1 MTLGVPRDEVPGF
14 AELGLVA
21 FTTLRAAGDFGVA
34 GRGAVADVLGRWWGL
49 LEELA
54 PITDRLATSHQV
66 HGTQID
72 VHDGDWHGWL
82 RGPRADGHA
91 SFARSTAMAVTL
103 ADCVPIFIGHPSGA
117 AALLHSGWRGT
128 AGSIVRR
135 GVAEF
140 RSRGLAPQDL
150 TVHLG
155 PAICARCYEV
165 GPDVYASLTGKRVER
180 PTPVDLRAIIARHAR
195 DAGVHRITVAD
206 SCTKCSNARFYSH
219 RAGDAGRQLA
229 VLASHVAA
237 PGGFLDSLAGD
248 L

>member
-1 MTLGVPRDEVPGF
+1 MGRGVPRERVPGF
-14 AELGLVA
+14 AEIGLVA
-21 FTTLRAAGDFGVA
+21 FTTQREAGDFGL
-34 GRGAVADVLGRWWGL
+34 GGEEAVGEVLGRWWGL

-66 HGTQID
+66 HGTRID

-82 RGPRADGHA
+82 RGLRADGHA

-103 ADCVPIFIGHPSGA
+103 ADCVPVFIGHPSGA

-128 AGSIVRR
+128 AASIVRC

-140 RSRGLAPQDL
+140 TARGLAPRDL

-155 PAICARCYEV
+155 PAICGRCYEV
-165 GPDVYASLTGKRVER
+165 GPDVYARLTGRRVER

-195 DAGVHRITVAD
+195 RRRCPQYYRSGHVHEMQQRPLLLS
-206 SCTKCSNARFYSH
+206 SCWRCGPAVGGPHLTRRGTGRF
-219 RAGDAGRQLA
+219 
-229 VLASHVAA
+229 
-237 PGGFLDSLAGD
+237 P
-248 L
+248 